1 MAAVSST
8 DRLSDYIIS
17 LTNLY
22 GLIHKDKV
30 AEIYNLHHEEK
41 VDAAVVEGLLKSP
54 SPELAENS
62 VRTNDDYFAHR
73 QIMEQGSFDQQL
85 VMRYSIPFYIPEQ
98 DELLKYRDESYFEV
112 NEQYRELFSY
122 IMENSSTMDEDATQ
136 ALCVDIREVC
146 RSEFSPKRIF
156 ELFEASDVDFKEG
169 VEVNQLL
176 DLVIELANHT
186 RIWENNGHTPEE
198 VLLKY
203 EKPHLKPFPAGVSP
217 DAMGNMP
224 HLTGVPGG
232 KSRKPGRN
240 DPCPCGSGKKYK
252 KCCLGKA

>member
-1 MAAVSST
+1 MTAVSST

-41 VDAAVVEGLLKSP
+41 VDASVVDGVLKSP
-54 SPELAENS
+54 PPELGENS
-62 VRTNDDYFAHR
+62 VRTNDDYFVHR
-73 QIMEQGSFDQQL
+73 RIMDQDIFEHQQG
-85 VMRYSIPFYIPEQ
+85 MRFNIPFYIPEQ
-98 DELLKYRDESYFEV
+98 DELLKYRDDSYFEV
-112 NEQYRELFSY
+112 NEQYRKLLDY
-122 IMENSSTMDEDATQ
+122 MMENSSAADEDAAR
-136 ALCVDIREVC
+136 ALCADIREIC
-146 RSEFSPKRIF
+146 RSDFSPKRIF
-156 ELFEASDVDFKEG
+156 ELFKARDVDFKEG
-169 VEVNQLL
+169 VEVNELL
-176 DLVIELANHT
+176 DLVIDLANHT
-186 RIWENNGHTPEE
+186 RIWENNGHTPNE

-203 EKPHLKPFPAGVSP
+203 EKPHLKPLSADVRA
-217 DAMGNMP
+217 DAMDHKP
-224 HLTGVPGG
+224 HLIGVPGG